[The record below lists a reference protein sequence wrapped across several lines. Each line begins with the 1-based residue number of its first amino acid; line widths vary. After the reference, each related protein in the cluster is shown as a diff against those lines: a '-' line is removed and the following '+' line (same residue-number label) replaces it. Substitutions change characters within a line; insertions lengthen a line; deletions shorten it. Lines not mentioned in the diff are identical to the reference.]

1 MFAPYLMNAWITAT
15 IVALMAGTI
24 GFFVVLRGNTFEAHT
39 LPLGAFPGAA
49 AATLLGLD
57 PLIGLLAFSLAA
69 VGGIALLARRDDR
82 QVATALALVLL
93 LGLGALLLSLTRA
106 YAPAVFALL
115 FGELLGVGAGTILPM
130 ALIGALSIGT
140 TLALF
145 RPLLLDTLAP
155 ELAAGATAVGGRRLL
170 RALFLLDLAVVA
182 AAALPVVGAL
192 LVFTLMVG
200 PPAAARALTNRPLV
214 AMTLSAAL
222 ALATVWLS
230 LALSFWTDWP
240 IGFFV
245 GMLGVVCYAAG
256 RVAKTARAVP
266 PASGGAPGAAAG

>member
-1 MFAPYLMNAWITAT
+1 MFAPYLINAWITAT
-15 IVALMAGTI
+15 IVALMAGTV

-49 AATLLGLD
+49 AATLLGID
-57 PLIGLLAFSLAA
+57 PLIGLVVFALAA
-69 VGGIALLARRDDR
+69 VGGISLLSRRDDR
-82 QVATALALVLL
+82 QVATALSLVML

-106 YAPAVFALL
+106 YAPSVFALL
-115 FGELLGVGAGTILPM
+115 FGELLGVGAGTIAPV
-130 ALIGALSIGT
+130 AVIGALSIGT

-155 ELAAGATAVGGRRLL
+155 ELATPRGRRVL
-170 RALFLLDLAVVA
+170 RALFLLDMAVVA

-192 LVFTLMVG
+192 LVFTLTVG
-200 PPAAARALTNRPLV
+200 PASAARALTNRPLV
-214 AMTLSAAL
+214 ALALSAGL
-222 ALATVWLS
+222 ALLTVWLS

-245 GMLGVVCYAAG
+245 GLLGVVCYGAG
-256 RVAKTARAVP
+256 RVVRQKARG
-266 PASGGAPGAAAG
+266 SAPGPR

>member
-1 MFAPYLMNAWITAT
+1 MFAPYLINAWITAT
-15 IVALMAGTI
+15 VVALMAGTI

-69 VGGIALLARRDDR
+69 VGGISLLSRRDDR
-82 QVATALALVLL
+82 QVATALSLVML

-106 YAPAVFALL
+106 YAPSVFALL
-115 FGELLGVGAGTILPM
+115 FGELLGVGSGTILPI
-130 ALIGALSIGT
+130 AAIGAISIGT
-140 TLALF
+140 TIALF

-155 ELAAGATAVGGRRLL
+155 ELAAGATVRGGRRLL
-170 RALFLLDLAVVA
+170 RALFLLDMAVVA

-200 PPAAARALTNRPLV
+200 PPSAARALTSRPLV
-214 AMTLSAAL
+214 AMALSAAL

-245 GMLGVVCYAAG
+245 GMLGVISYGAG
-256 RVAKTARAVP
+256 RTVRTSH
-266 PASGGAPGAAAG
+266 PATRRGRPHKP